1 MKPSRVVLRAIA
13 FALLALLGSVST
25 SWACSGVT
33 GISPSSGPAAGGTV
47 VTIIGSGFQCDGS
60 GATAVKFGSTI
71 ASFSVQTD
79 SQLTATTPA
88 GTGTVDVTVTVNGTD
103 YTLHAAFTYTSANTD
118 SQTIKTLQDTVTT
131 SVASV
136 SADVIAGAVDGAI
149 GDGFSDTG
157 AAPITGGPN
166 GLAFN
171 FAPEPRHDTRTQEAF
186 DALAYAGGFNKAPP
200 RAPLLLREWSAWAD
214 LRGTGFDRNDSGAG
228 THGHQVNLTAG
239 IGRRLTQDLLVG
251 VFTGY
256 ENFNFTMDSIAG
268 KMTGDGGSI
277 GTYAGWRFASHWRAD
292 AMLGWTK
299 VSYSARAGSAAG
311 DFGGS
316 RWLASGGFT
325 GSYRYDALTL
335 EPSARIHTLW
345 ERDADWTDSLGTAQA
360 ARSFS
365 AGRISGGGKAI
376 YPAEIGA
383 GARLAPYVGLYGD
396 WRFASDSAL
405 PVNAANTGIKD
416 GWSARV
422 TGGVTTTTA
431 AGLAL
436 SLGGELGGLGAGYEI
451 WSVKGRAAL
460 PF

>member
-1 MKPSRVVLRAIA
+1 
-13 FALLALLGSVST
+13 
-25 SWACSGVT
+25 
-33 GISPSSGPAAGGTV
+33 
-47 VTIIGSGFQCDGS
+47 
-60 GATAVKFGSTI
+60 
-71 ASFSVQTD
+71 
-79 SQLTATTPA
+79 
-88 GTGTVDVTVTVNGTD
+88 
-103 YTLHAAFTYTSANTD
+103 
-118 SQTIKTLQDTVTT
+118 
-131 SVASV
+131 
-136 SADVIAGAVDGAI
+136 
-149 GDGFSDTG
+149 
-157 AAPITGGPN
+157 
-166 GLAFN
+166 
-171 FAPEPRHDTRTQEAF
+171 
-186 DALAYAGGFNKAPP
+186 
-200 RAPLLLREWSAWAD
+200 
-214 LRGTGFDRNDSGAG
+214 
-228 THGHQVNLTAG
+228 
-239 IGRRLTQDLLVG
+239 
-251 VFTGY
+251 
-256 ENFNFTMDSIAG
+256 
-268 KMTGDGGSI
+268 
-277 GTYAGWRFASHWRAD
+277 
-292 AMLGWTK
+292 MLGWTK

-325 GSYRYDALTL
+325 GSYRYDAVTL